1 MQSVSAFTG
10 SPVHVFESH
19 ILAIHVFSTRKRVN
33 GGFAVTGVG
42 FHANFHTLV
51 SGGLSMG
58 VTVRIPSP
66 LRQYTENLSEVVL
79 EGNTVRELLE
89 SFKVRFPDAG
99 TRFFSAK
106 TSRYM
111 NLYLND
117 RDIRSLSD
125 LDTPVAEKDILSI
138 VFAIAGG

>member
-1 MQSVSAFTG
+1 
-10 SPVHVFESH
+10 
-19 ILAIHVFSTRKRVN
+19 
-33 GGFAVTGVG
+33 
-42 FHANFHTLV
+42 
-51 SGGLSMG
+51 MG

-79 EGNTVRELLE
+79 EGKTVRELLE

-138 VFAIAGG
+138 IFAIAGG